1 MKTFHL
7 HSMTKNLVRFLLN
20 QDSLFFMDKE
30 NLLNTERISN
40 IKIKNPFFI
49 PVPIANVEKKIPNHL
64 IINLLGLVE

>member
-1 MKTFHL
+1 
-7 HSMTKNLVRFLLN
+7 
-20 QDSLFFMDKE
+20 MDKE

-40 IKIKNPFFI
+40 KIKNPFFI